1 LRPLNKGSIS
11 NVRNTMIA
19 RELINDSFPPLKVSD
34 TGLKAIN
41 WMEEFRVEH
50 LPIVDGVNYIGLIS
64 EEDVL
69 KLNSLEQPFANQ
81 SYSLIKPFVRYN
93 QPVFEVVKTIS
104 KEKLT
109 IVPVLDEANHYMGL
123 ITLAD
128 ILKHYS
134 ESGIFEDANGVI
146 VLEMGMKDYSLS
158 EIARI
163 VESENGKI
171 ISAYVTPNAQEETID
186 ITLKINQSDLS
197 RILASFTRH
206 DYTVKEH
213 YHHSEFMDDLKSR
226 YDSLMNYL
234 DI

>member
-1 LRPLNKGSIS
+1 
-11 NVRNTMIA
+11 MIA
-19 RELINDSFPPLKVSD
+19 KELINDSFPPLKISD

-50 LPIVDGVNYIGLIS
+50 LPIVDGVNYLGLIS

-69 KLNSLEQPFANQ
+69 KLNSLERPFANQ
-81 SYSLIKPFVRYN
+81 SYSLIKPFIRYDR
-93 QPVFEVVKTIS
+93 PVFEVVKAMS
-104 KEKLT
+104 KDKLT

-128 ILKHYS
+128 VLKHYS
-134 ESGIFEDANGVI
+134 ESGIFEDANGVV
-146 VLEMGMKDYSLS
+146 VLEMRIKDYSLS

-171 ISAYVTPNAQEETID
+171 ISAYVTPVAEEDSIN
-186 ITLKINQSDLS
+186 ITLKINQVDLT
-197 RILASFTRH
+197 RILSSFTRH
-206 DYTVKEH
+206 GYSVKEH

>member
-1 LRPLNKGSIS
+1 
-11 NVRNTMIA
+11 MIA
-19 RELINDSFPPLKVSD
+19 KDLINDSFPPLKISD

-50 LPIVDGVNYIGLIS
+50 LPIVDGVNYLGLIS
-64 EEDVL
+64 EEDIL
-69 KLNSLEQPFANQ
+69 KLHSLERPFANQ
-81 SYSLIKPFVRYN
+81 TYSLIKPFVRFN
-93 QPVFEVVKTIS
+93 QPIFEVVKIIS

-109 IVPVLDEANHYMGL
+109 IVPVLDEQNHYMGL

-128 ILKHYS
+128 VLKHYS
-134 ESGIFEDANGVI
+134 ESGIFEDSNGVI
-146 VLEMGMKDYSLS
+146 VLEMKMNNYSLS
-158 EIARI
+158 EIARL
-163 VESENGKI
+163 VEAENAKI
-171 ISAYVTPNAQEETID
+171 ISSFITPDIEEESID

-197 RILASFTRH
+197 RILASLTRH
-206 DYTVKEH
+206 SYNVKEH

>member
-1 LRPLNKGSIS
+1 
-11 NVRNTMIA
+11 MIA
-19 RELINDSFPPLKVSD
+19 RELINDSFPPLKISD

-50 LPIVDGVNYIGLIS
+50 LPIVDGVNYLGLIS
-64 EEDVL
+64 EEDIL
-69 KLNSLEQPFANQ
+69 KLHSLERPFATQ
-81 SYSLIKPFVRYN
+81 TYSLIKPSVRFN
-93 QPVFEVVKTIS
+93 QPVFEVVKMIS

-109 IVPVLDEANHYMGL
+109 IVPVLDEQNHYMGL

-128 ILKHYS
+128 VLKHYS
-134 ESGIFEDANGVI
+134 ESGIFEDSNGVI
-146 VLEMGMKDYSLS
+146 VLEMRMNNYSLS
-158 EIARI
+158 EIARL
-163 VESENGKI
+163 VESENAKI
-171 ISAYVTPNAQEETID
+171 ISSYITPNIEEETID

-197 RILASFTRH
+197 RILASLTRH
-206 DYTVKEH
+206 SYTVKEH